1 MYLQIDTSMTIH
13 MDKGEQK
20 SLSKNNK
27 KKDERSLLKEDI
39 VPLMLK
45 GDVVDAQWGFGLK

>member
-13 MDKGEQK
+13 MDKGEQR
-20 SLSKNNK
+20 SLSKSNK

-39 VPLMLK
+39 VSLMLK
-45 GDVVDAQWGFGLK
+45 GDVVDA

>member
-20 SLSKNNK
+20 SLSKSREKKRKKEK
-27 KKDERSLLKEDI
+27 KKI
-39 VPLMLK
+39 
-45 GDVVDAQWGFGLK
+45 